1 MLFPQAHYEIEFR
14 CQFNNDAEA
23 YRILPFLKASLNK
36 EYTWFD
42 NYHGM
47 EVYQRGEVLRAS
59 GVDGVSGKRFFLGWK
74 GPDQGR
80 FANLRRELDEETTG
94 GLVDS
99 AILQQFCG
107 VLKTWTADEV
117 APALERAGYLKFMHY
132 EGHSLTGRD
141 EKLGVNT
148 KLMHCPV
155 LKWPLLVELEKLA
168 NSESEARQCE
178 KDLEA
183 ICRDYNLTQYL
194 VKEEPGTLLYQATF
208 EK

>member
-14 CQFNNDAEA
+14 CQFKNDAEA

-42 NYHGM
+42 NYHGV

-59 GVDGVSGKRFFLGWK
+59 GVDGVNGKRFFLGWK
-74 GPDQGR
+74 GPDQGQ
-80 FANLRRELDEETTG
+80 FANIRRELDEETTG
-94 GLVDS
+94 SIANS
-99 AILQQFCG
+99 AIMQQFCDQRR
-107 VLKTWTADEV
+107 TWTAEEIS
-117 APALERAGYLKFMHY
+117 PALEQAGYHQFMSY
-132 EGHSLTGRD
+132 QGHSLTGRD

-148 KLMHCPV
+148 KLMHCQV

-168 NSESEARQCE
+168 DSASEARQCE
-178 KDLEA
+178 KALEA
-183 ICRDYNLTQYL
+183 ICKEYKLAQYL

-208 EK
+208 QQ